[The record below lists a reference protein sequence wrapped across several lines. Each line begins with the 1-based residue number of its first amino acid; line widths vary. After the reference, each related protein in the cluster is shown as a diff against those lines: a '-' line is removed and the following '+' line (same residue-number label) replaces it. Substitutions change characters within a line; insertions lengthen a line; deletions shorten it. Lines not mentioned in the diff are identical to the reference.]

1 MAGTPARLFTA
12 IRIRRVTGPWRAYS
26 RRYTA
31 ASTPNGV
38 TITAMIRVIITVPKI
53 AGKIP
58 PSVLA
63 SRGSS
68 LRNSQTLAKYTP
80 ILVKK
85 PMPFGW

>member
-1 MAGTPARLFTA
+1 MFTA
-12 IRIRRVTGPWRAYS
+12 IRMIRVRVFCLAYS

-38 TITAMIRVIITVPKI
+38 TIIAMINVIITVPKI

-58 PSVLA
+58 PSVFA

-68 LRNSQTLAKYTP
+68 ERNSQ
-80 ILVKK
+80 ILLK
-85 PMPFGW
+85 

>member
-1 MAGTPARLFTA
+1 M
-12 IRIRRVTGPWRAYS
+12 AYS

-38 TITAMIRVIITVPKI
+38 TIIAMINVIITVPKI

-58 PSVLA
+58 PSVFA

-68 LRNSQTLAKYTP
+68 LRNSQTLLK
-80 ILVKK
+80 
-85 PMPFGW
+85 